1 MPKKPTNPFYDKYHL
16 FTRNNAQITI
26 IIHQSKNLT
35 RNFRVSIRHF
45 IDVNTVG
52 IFIANRKS
60 FVVIRHVPM
69 SHHYWY
75 GILFTRNILNGGAS
89 FRWSFSPLS
98 AWGSIESTTILTT
111 HPSLQKVGDHSVRIA
126 VGHIDISNVFWRRK
140 VLVTSLR
147 CW

>member
-98 AWGSIESTTILTT
+98 AWGSIESTTILIT
-111 HPSLQKVGDHSVRIA
+111 HPSLSSRRENFNDSTRIC
-126 VGHIDISNVFWRRK
+126 
-140 VLVTSLR
+140 VLVSLCSNQGFTNR
-147 CW
+147 LVRP